1 MCDVGAVVEFLM
13 TRATGVKREKDQFH
27 FDPDG
32 LRSAFQ
38 HNEEPAPVDLAA
50 YMKRSGD
57 IIANAMDFR
66 KRRGKL
72 IDR

>member
-1 MCDVGAVVEFLM
+1 M
-13 TRATGVKREKDQFH
+13 TRATGAKRDKEQVL

-32 LRSAFQ
+32 LRSVFQ
-38 HNEEPAPVDLAA
+38 ENEEPAPIDFAA

-66 KRRGKL
+66 KRHSAA
-72 IDR
+72 